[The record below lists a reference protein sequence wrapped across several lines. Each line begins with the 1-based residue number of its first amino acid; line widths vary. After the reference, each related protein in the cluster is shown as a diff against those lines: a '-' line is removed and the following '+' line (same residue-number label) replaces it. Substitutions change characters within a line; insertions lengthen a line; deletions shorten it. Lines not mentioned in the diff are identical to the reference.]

1 MYESW
6 ALNNG
11 ELIMNTE
18 KKGPMREERHQ
29 KNVVSLAAKWCEW
42 LKKKKK
48 KRKRKTVVSHGKYLR
63 NQVGWGLRTQS
74 GGLFYPCKES
84 F

>member
-29 KNVVSLAAKWCEW
+29 KNVVSLAAKWCEL

-48 KRKRKTVVSHGKYLR
+48 K
-63 NQVGWGLRTQS
+63 
-74 GGLFYPCKES
+74 KEKEKQW
-84 F
+84 